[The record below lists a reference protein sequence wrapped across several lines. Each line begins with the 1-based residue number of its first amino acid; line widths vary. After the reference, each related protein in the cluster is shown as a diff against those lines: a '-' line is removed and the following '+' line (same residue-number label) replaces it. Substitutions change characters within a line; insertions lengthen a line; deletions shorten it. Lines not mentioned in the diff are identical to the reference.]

1 MKEEAVVS
9 VANSQFDD
17 IEMSINF
24 IKLRGKRVDT
34 KDVDDVKVSQ
44 SEGYV
49 HKRQGGWGG

>member
-1 MKEEAVVS
+1 MVS

-24 IKLRGKRVDT
+24 IKLQGKRVDT